1 MVKTTEMGWAVRD
14 WIYWCKFSSLLTS
27 SWGLISKGFTS
38 KTPLKA
44 SCFILIWPVVWSFRK
59 CMLIKLLLIFVCLDY
74 RADEHLILKVP
85 TELLKVTNR
94 EPTAEQ
100 TMSLSSRAVIALTNI
115 ILSINLVLRKL
126 YQCFWD
132 KDDH

>member
-1 MVKTTEMGWAVRD
+1 
-14 WIYWCKFSSLLTS
+14 
-27 SWGLISKGFTS
+27 
-38 KTPLKA
+38 
-44 SCFILIWPVVWSFRK
+44 
-59 CMLIKLLLIFVCLDY
+59 MLIKLLLIFVCLDY

-115 ILSINLVLRKL
+115 ILSINLVLPK
-126 YQCFWD
+126 F
-132 KDDH
+132 